1 MTNKVENYGWP
12 IASYGE
18 HYNTK
23 YPRPEAPLKNH
34 IQNMVL

>member
-1 MTNKVENYGWP
+1 MDGQLL
-12 IASYGE
+12 SYGE